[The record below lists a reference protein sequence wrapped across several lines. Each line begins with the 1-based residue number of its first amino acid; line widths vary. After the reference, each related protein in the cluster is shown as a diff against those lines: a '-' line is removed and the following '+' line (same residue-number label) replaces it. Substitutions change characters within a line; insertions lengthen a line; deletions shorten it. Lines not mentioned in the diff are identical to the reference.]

1 MQKSLKSKYF
11 LFFIVLF
18 LICIATY
25 FNSLSYDFV
34 FDDNALI
41 TGNPLIKNPA
51 HLGKVFKTT
60 LFEASYD
67 NVRPNYYRPLQ
78 VISFMLDYCFWK
90 LNPFGYHLTN
100 ICLHFLIALLIFGL
114 INLLFENF
122 FIAAASSMLF
132 CIHPINTTAVTYI
145 SGRADLLASLFIL
158 AVFLCSVLLLKYKKG
173 VKLNFTLVILFSILA
188 FLSRENALLI
198 PAGIFFL
205 SFFTGGLKRYKIYLL
220 VTTSSLILIYLYI
233 RVGLLNIPWQA
244 HTYIQINPYLR
255 VINFLYIIFYYI
267 FLLAMPVNLYLMHT
281 ADPIIYMSDTRLWIV
296 LGLFLALLVFWYLK
310 RKDKIVTFSLIWFFI
325 FVFPVFGGMTNFGTK
340 LMMSEHWVYLAQAGF
355 YIILS
360 KILFFLKRYL
370 KNLIYPFLAGIFL
383 IYAALTV
390 ANSTNLKDRAVLSKR
405 ILQFDTN
412 NKEAHKELAWV
423 YLKNREYNKAIEHI
437 DKALKISSF
446 DDELYLLRGIYY
458 EDTAN
463 IGLAISSYEQILK
476 IMLKPARASNNLG
489 GIYFNNGDLDKAEM
503 FFRRAI
509 EFNPLLYEP
518 YLNLAKLYYK
528 KNEVITAIFFYKKA
542 LSLNPN
548 NSEISLNLAAIYTA
562 KEDFKRAVNALENAL
577 IFGNRDVSVLVM
589 LGALNG
595 QLGLN
600 NKALY
605 YFKRA
610 LKLWPKSDYVLFNI
624 GVFYANNNQFDKA
637 IAIWQEGLKYNPNNK
652 AIKEHIDKAKEL
664 LFNLKQGNPEV
675 Y

>member
-11 LFFIVLF
+11 VFFIVLF
-18 LICIATY
+18 LICLIAY

-41 TGNPLIKNPA
+41 TGNPLIKTPA
-51 HLGKVFKTT
+51 HLGKVFATT
-60 LFEASYD
+60 LFTASYD
-67 NVRPNYYRPLQ
+67 NLSPNYYRPLQ
-78 VISFMLDYCFWK
+78 VVSFMLDYCFWK

-100 ICLHFLIALLIFGL
+100 ICLHFLNALLIFGL

-122 FIAAASSMLF
+122 FIAAVSSMLF

-158 AVFLCSVLLLKYKKG
+158 AVFLSSVLLLKYQKG
-173 VKLNFTLVILFSILA
+173 VKLNFTFIILFSILA
-188 FLSRENALLI
+188 LLSRENALLI

-205 SFFTGGLKRYKIYLL
+205 LFFTGGLKKYKIYLL
-220 VTTSSLILIYLYI
+220 AATFSLILIYLYI

-255 VINFLYIIFYYI
+255 AINFLYIIFRYV
-267 FLLAMPVNLYLMHT
+267 FLLLLPVNLYLMHT
-281 ADPIIYMSDTRLWIV
+281 AGPIFFISDIRLWV
-296 LGLFLALLVFWYLK
+296 VSGLFLVFLIFWYLK
-310 RKDKIVTFSLIWFFI
+310 RKDKIVNFSLAWFFI
-325 FVFPVFGGMTNFGTK
+325 FVFPVFGGMTNFGAR
-340 LMMSEHWVYLAQAGF
+340 LMMSEHWVYLAQIGF

-360 KILFFLKRYL
+360 EILFFSMRYL
-370 KNLIYPFLAGIFL
+370 KNLIYPFLACILL
-383 IYAALTV
+383 IYAALTA
-390 ANSTNLKDRAVLSKR
+390 ANNANFKDSVVLSKR

-412 NKEAHKELAWV
+412 NKEAHKELAQV
-423 YLKNREYNKAIEHI
+423 YLKNKQYSKAIGHI
-437 DKALKISSF
+437 NEALKISSF

-463 IGLAISSYEQILK
+463 SALAISSYEQILK
-476 IMLKPARASNNLG
+476 IMPKPARASNNLG
-489 GIYFNNGDLDKAEM
+489 GIYFNKGDLDKAEM

-518 YLNLAKLYYK
+518 YLNLAKLYDK
-528 KNEVITAIFFYKKA
+528 KKEVNTAAFFYEKA

-548 NSEISLNLAAIYTA
+548 NSEIFFNLAAIYIA
-562 KEDFKRAVNALENAL
+562 KEDFKLAINALENAL
-577 IFGNRDVSVLVM
+577 IFGNHDVSVLVS
-589 LGALNG
+589 LGILNA

-600 NKALY
+600 NKAVQ
-605 YFKRA
+605 YFKKA
-610 LKLWPKSDYVLFNI
+610 LKQEPKSDYVLLNI
-624 GVFYANNNQFDKA
+624 GVFYANINQFDKA
-637 IAIWQEGLKYNPNNK
+637 ITIWQEGLKYNPDNK
-652 AIKEHIDKAKEL
+652 AIKEHIGKAKEL
-664 LFNLKQGNPEV
+664 LSNLKQSNSEV